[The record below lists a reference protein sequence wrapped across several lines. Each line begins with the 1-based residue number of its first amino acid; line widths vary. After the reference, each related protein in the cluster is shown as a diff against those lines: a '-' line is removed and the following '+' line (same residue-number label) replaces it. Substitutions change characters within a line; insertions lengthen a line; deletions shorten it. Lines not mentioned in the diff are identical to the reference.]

1 VARTRRFDRAVRVA
15 LVVVAVSL
23 ALAAVVRHGR
33 DAGPSPDGRLYL
45 AVAKEVAE
53 GHGPVMPDGSLM
65 TMRAPLYPAM
75 LGAGMAVLGDPL
87 AADVARALVA
97 LLMFAAIGA
106 IAWWWYGW
114 AAATLAVLL
123 IAAAAPVL
131 DVLADWYPDG
141 LVVALSLTALLLL
154 DAATL
159 RGSLRVAVFAGLVLA
174 VAVLVKET
182 AGFVAAGPVIASLAR
197 VDRDGW
203 GWVRPTGVAALV
215 SSATVT
221 PWLVLHA
228 VVEERFFLT
237 SITGLGAMG
246 VLLGWFLV
254 VATCALVVWPPASV
268 RARLVRVAQRISTPR
283 AAIAAASVTA
293 VTWAGAIAI
302 GLGGG
307 ITLQADGTTASAGE
321 ILRDRLAPALGMP
334 LLAALGVGVLGVG
347 VARRQRRALV
357 HAGAFSTYV
366 PLMLLWPLNG
376 SLFVARTGLVA
387 VALVHVASAH
397 AVVVV
402 VRRVAHTL
410 RTQTRTTVVRGGVAL
425 GATAVVASCAWAGV
439 GAVRTAPIA
448 PLRHGPELQA
458 VSAWL
463 SEHVEPGTPIMGTYL
478 GWTWIARETDAA
490 YPVHLAPWTHLDL
503 TGTSEWFRPV
513 DAVPVVGDP
522 EPYRPDSYGQ
532 DWLAVRRHGTKGYL
546 LGLSQTGLLESLRD
560 TGARYLVYTAGEL
573 RAPAAL
579 LPVLESI
586 DGLQEV
592 ERFGDTVVLA
602 VDPHGLEPLADPP
615 LWTDAVTRAWLELE
629 AGRALPASVGGSAD
643 SGGL

>member
-1 VARTRRFDRAVRVA
+1 MA
-15 LVVVAVSL
+15 VAVTL
-23 ALAAVVRHGR
+23 ALASVVRHGR

-53 GHGPVMPDGSLM
+53 RHGPVMPDGSLM
-65 TMRAPLYPAM
+65 TMRAPLYPAL

-123 IAAAAPVL
+123 TAAAAPVL

-141 LVVALSLTALLLL
+141 LVVALSLAALLLL

-159 RGSLRVAVFAGLVLA
+159 RRSLRVAVFAGLVLA

-203 GWVRPTGVAALV
+203 GWVRPAGVAALV
-215 SSATVT
+215 SSAAVT
-221 PWLVLHA
+221 PWLVLHLI
-228 VVEERFFLT
+228 VEDRFYLT
-237 SITGLGAMG
+237 SITGPAAIG
-246 VLLGWFLV
+246 VLSSWLLLV
-254 VATCALVVWPPASV
+254 AICALVVWPPPPV

-283 AAIAAASVTA
+283 AAIAVACVAA
-293 VTWAGAIAI
+293 VTWACAIAI

-307 ITLQADGTTASAGE
+307 ITLQADGATANAGD
-321 ILRDRLAPALGMP
+321 ILRDRLAPAFGMP
-334 LLAALGVGVLGVG
+334 LLAALGVGALGVG
-347 VARRQRRALV
+347 IARRWRRALV
-357 HAGAFSTYV
+357 HAGALSAFV
-366 PLMLLWPLNG
+366 PLLLLWPLNG

-402 VRRVAHTL
+402 VRRALTAL
-410 RTQTRTTVVRGGVAL
+410 RTEARTTLVRAGAAL
-425 GATAVVASCAWAGV
+425 GATAVLASCAWAGV
-439 GAVRTAPIA
+439 GGVRTAPIA
-448 PLRHGPELQA
+448 PRPHEPELQA

-463 SEHVEPGTPIMGTYL
+463 SANVEPGTPIMGTYL

-522 EPYRPDSYGQ
+522 ETYRPDS
-532 DWLAVRRHGTKGYL
+532 
-546 LGLSQTGLLESLRD
+546 
-560 TGARYLVYTAGEL
+560 
-573 RAPAAL
+573 
-579 LPVLESI
+579 
-586 DGLQEV
+586 
-592 ERFGDTVVLA
+592 
-602 VDPHGLEPLADPP
+602 
-615 LWTDAVTRAWLELE
+615 
-629 AGRALPASVGGSAD
+629 
-643 SGGL
+643 